1 MGTKYEM
8 PEPESK
14 AEARAPDGAA
24 PDLFAGPDLFADVQY
39 PFKHIPAIQLI
50 TTQRPKTNPFLM
62 ELHSTLD
69 IRGPENWPDD
79 TPMNEM
85 TATYVPIEHDIRY
98 CNANLIGVRENT
110 EAASRM
116 GFDHCYSDLIR
127 RILCDYWTITGED
140 QLLVDMKQQTFCHDC
155 AW

>member
-24 PDLFAGPDLFADVQY
+24 PDLFAGNDLFADVEY
-39 PFKHIPAIQLI
+39 PLKNIPAIQLI
-50 TTQRPKTNPFLM
+50 STQRPTTSPWLM
-62 ELHSTLD
+62 TCRPLLD
-69 IRGPENWPDD
+69 FRGPENWPDD